1 MKKRIVFVL
10 AVLFMVVFS
19 GYAQFVNITASS
31 GIKHSCRSGSLIGGG
46 VAFLDINKD
55 GWEDLIMTGG
65 TEPDRLYINQRDRT
79 FKDESFRFQHNARK
93 TSLTSAVAIGDIDND
108 GCEDVLFTTLNSSR
122 PNILMKNNCDGTFV
136 EITSYANLVETAQ
149 STGAVF
155 YDFNKDGFQDIYV
168 FNYVRDYE
176 FVKNSA
182 GDVIGYN
189 HGCYANFFYINNGD
203 LTFTESA
210 LQTNLD
216 TEACTL
222 AGIVHESPRL
232 EPTLCLVNDFGEWI
246 WPNEQLLFG
255 EDYISDVAPSI
266 NMDQGIYGMGIAMT
280 HMNDDVLADYYVS
293 NIGSNAFLLSQEGV
307 YQNVSQE
314 YGISVDTTESGQNRT
329 SWGTIFFDFDND
341 GDDDLYVANGD
352 VGTADFLNVTKEDHN
367 FLFDNQDGSFVEVD
381 DRNFHING
389 KSRGVAYGDIDNDGD
404 LDIAVARVGI
414 FEDQPGPYDT
424 YQLLENISE
433 NDHGFLTIYPR
444 NSFGSIPYG
453 LEVSVYSEGDSL
465 TRILYSGGSYASQSE
480 LKLHFGLGLKNF
492 VDSIKMLWPD
502 GERLIF
508 EDVPINE
515 NLFVHQ
521 QEKLLLIMGCMDESS
536 PSFNPSAE
544 YALSCSAELSTNLE
558 KITKNELF
566 TYPNPVIDELY
577 INNSGQ
583 SMITDIHI
591 YNTKGQKMYTTQINR
606 SDEHITLNC
615 SWLNSGN
622 YYFSIG
628 NQSGEIIA
636 FQAMK
641 E

>member
-1 MKKRIVFVL
+1 MNSLYGQILERTNILFIENENELLYSQIGGLDNPMFYECNVNNDELKDLFIYDPSSKSSFILETYLIEGEYIRIINHSFSDNVPKLGEWAVIADYNNDDIPDILTNHHGYEGKVKVFKGKNESSVL
-10 AVLFMVVFS
+10 SFEAYNLIDEVLF
-19 GYAQFVNITASS
+19 YT
-31 GIKHSCRSGSLIGGG
+31 
-46 VAFLDINKD
+46 
-55 GWEDLIMTGG
+55 
-65 TEPDRLYINQRDRT
+65 
-79 FKDESFRFQHNARK
+79 
-93 TSLTSAVAIGDIDND
+93 DID
-108 GCEDVLFTTLNSSR
+108 G
-122 PNILMKNNCDGTFV
+122 NIQEMF
-136 EITSYANLVETAQ
+136 ISQ
-149 STGAVF
+149 
-155 YDFNKDGFQDIYV
+155 
-168 FNYVRDYE
+168 YE
-176 FVKNSA
+176 LPAWV
-182 GDVIGYN
+182 
-189 HGCYANFFYINNGD
+189 
-203 LTFTESA
+203 
-210 LQTNLD
+210 
-216 TEACTL
+216 
-222 AGIVHESPRL
+222 
-232 EPTLCLVNDFGEWI
+232 
-246 WPNEQLLFG
+246 
-255 EDYISDVAPSI
+255 
-266 NMDQGIYGMGIAMT
+266 
-280 HMNDDVLADYYVS
+280 
-293 NIGSNAFLLSQEGV
+293 
-307 YQNVSQE
+307 
-314 YGISVDTTESGQNRT
+314 
-329 SWGTIFFDFDND
+329 
-341 GDDDLYVANGD
+341 
-352 VGTADFLNVTKEDHN
+352 
-367 FLFDNQDGSFVEVD
+367 
-381 DRNFHING
+381 
-389 KSRGVAYGDIDNDGD
+389 DIDNDGD